1 MQVRLIE
8 IFVASVLLGATS
20 LFSRLVVWMPG
31 GMRTRWL
38 PWLQAVAVGLL
49 IGDSLLHL
57 LPHALGSHDDLS
69 EIMLAFVIG
78 ATFLALVENVVRTR
92 RIDGSAV
99 APAARMTLASDFIH
113 HSVDGIILAGAFLAS
128 RAAGFAALVAI
139 AIHEIP
145 REIASAGVLVSNGY
159 DPRRAF
165 FLSLAMALAVPAGAL
180 AVAATLP
187 SENAAAL
194 TAAFAAGSILYVA
207 LADILPAAWLQA
219 NGSARLAPA
228 IGIAAGVVSMWLL
241 ARGER
246 A

>member
-1 MQVRLIE
+1 MHARVIE
-8 IFVASVLLGATS
+8 IFLSSLILGATS
-20 LFSRLVVWMPG
+20 LFSRVVVWMPG
-31 GMRTRWL
+31 GIRTRWL

-49 IGDSLLHL
+49 VGDSLLHL

-69 EIMLAFVIG
+69 EIMLAFVVG
-78 ATFLALVENVVRTR
+78 ATFLAFVENVVRAH
-92 RIDGSAV
+92 RIDGGVV
-99 APAARMTLASDFIH
+99 APAARMTLTSDFIH

-128 RAAGFAALVAI
+128 RPAGYAALAAI

-165 FLSLAMALAVPAGAL
+165 FLSLAMAIAVPAGAL

-187 SENAAAL
+187 SEKSAAL

-207 LADILPAAWLQA
+207 LADILPAAWLKA
-219 NGSARLAPA
+219 AGSARWAPA
-228 IGIAAGVVSMWLL
+228 IGIATGVVSMWLL
-241 ARGER
+241 ARGEQG
-246 A
+246 

>member
-1 MQVRLIE
+1 MHARLIE
-8 IFVASVLLGATS
+8 IFVASLLLGATS
-20 LFSRLVVWMPG
+20 VFSRVVVWMPG

-38 PWLQAVAVGLL
+38 PWLQAIAVGLL

-57 LPHALGSHDDLS
+57 LPHALKSHDDLS
-69 EIMLAFVIG
+69 EIMLVFVVG
-78 ATFLALVENVVRTR
+78 ATFLALIENLVRAHR
-92 RIDGSAV
+92 VDGSVV
-99 APAARMTLASDFIH
+99 APVARMTLASDFIH
-113 HSVDGIILAGAFLAS
+113 HAVDGIILAGAFLAS
-128 RAAGFAALVAI
+128 PAAGYAALVAI
-139 AIHEIP
+139 AVHEIP
-145 REIASAGVLVSNGY
+145 REMASAGVLVSNGY

-165 FLSLAMALAVPAGAL
+165 FLSLAMAIAVPAGAL

-187 SENAAAL
+187 SEKAAAL

-207 LADILPAAWLQA
+207 LADILPAAWLKA

-246 A
+246 G

>member
-1 MQVRLIE
+1 VHARLIE
-8 IFVASVLLGATS
+8 IVLASLVLGATS
-20 LFSRLVVWMPG
+20 LFSRVVVWMPG
-31 GMRTRWL
+31 AIRTHWL
-38 PWLQAVAVGLL
+38 PWLQATAVGLL

-69 EIMLAFVIG
+69 KIMLAFVIG
-78 ATFLALVENVVRTR
+78 ATFLAFVENAVRVHR
-92 RIDGSAV
+92 FDASVV

-128 RAAGFAALVAI
+128 RAAGYAALAAI

-165 FLSLAMALAVPAGAL
+165 FLSLAMAIAVPTGAIV
-180 AVAATLP
+180 VAATLP
-187 SENAAAL
+187 SAKVAAL

-207 LADILPAAWLQA
+207 LADILPAAWLKA
-219 NGSARLAPA
+219 SGSARLAPA